1 MCKIAMCLP
10 SNTMFRWT
18 FSSNPRILYGHK
30 QPICLTRSEL
40 LRYSSRIE
48 GWPPSLA
55 AFCLMRFGIT
65 IHGGNMTG
73 KSHSI
78 FDAVKHAVFEDEPE
92 PPHTSAAGSPN
103 QAAFAAPLGHSA
115 VETPPEVSPVHPVES
130 GTVPDDDAVYQRL
143 LAKTNFEATDAATTI
158 HKFLDPLKAIPD
170 SVMPPNI
177 KFKTAVVQAGAQA
190 GLTEESILAAF
201 DRLKAQLQ
209 LEQDAFA
216 DKAHQFEAREI
227 ASRQD
232 RIGQISS
239 QISALQQ
246 ELANLSGELVAAQGK
261 SSHVQSQFA
270 AAAQR
275 RAMEI
280 EQQKAQYASLL
291 KG

>member
-1 MCKIAMCLP
+1 
-10 SNTMFRWT
+10 
-18 FSSNPRILYGHK
+18 
-30 QPICLTRSEL
+30 
-40 LRYSSRIE
+40 
-48 GWPPSLA
+48 
-55 AFCLMRFGIT
+55 
-65 IHGGNMTG
+65 MTG

-92 PPHTSAAGSPN
+92 PSHNPATGSPT
-103 QAAFAAPLGHSA
+103 QTSFVAPLTH
-115 VETPPEVSPVHPVES
+115 SPVTSQVAQEASTPARPLES
-130 GTVPDDDAVYQRL
+130 GAVPDDDSAYQRL
-143 LAKTNFEATDAATTI
+143 LSRTNFEATDVASTI

-190 GLTEESILAAF
+190 GLTEESVLTAF

-209 LEQDAFA
+209 QEQDAFA
-216 DKAHQFEAREI
+216 EKARQFEAREI
-227 ASRQD
+227 SSRQD
-232 RIGQISS
+232 RIGQITN
-239 QISALQQ
+239 QISTLQQ

-261 SSHVQSQFA
+261 STRAQSQFT

>member
-1 MCKIAMCLP
+1 
-10 SNTMFRWT
+10 
-18 FSSNPRILYGHK
+18 
-30 QPICLTRSEL
+30 
-40 LRYSSRIE
+40 
-48 GWPPSLA
+48 
-55 AFCLMRFGIT
+55 
-65 IHGGNMTG
+65 MTE

-92 PPHTSAAGSPN
+92 PSHTPAGSSAGN
-103 QAAFAAPLGHSA
+103 AAYIAQPTRSA
-115 VETPPEVSPVHPVES
+115 FTSQSFGAVQEVSNAVHPIDS
-130 GTVPDDDAVYQRL
+130 GTVPDDDSAYQRL
-143 LAKTNFEATDAATTI
+143 LSKTNFEATDAASTI

-170 SVMPPNI
+170 AVMPPNI

-190 GLTEESILAAF
+190 GLTEESVLSAF

-209 LEQDAFA
+209 QEQDAFA
-216 DKAHQFEAREI
+216 EKARQFESREI
-227 ASRQD
+227 SSRQD
-232 RIGQISS
+232 RIGQITS

-261 SSHVQSQFA
+261 STRAQSQFT